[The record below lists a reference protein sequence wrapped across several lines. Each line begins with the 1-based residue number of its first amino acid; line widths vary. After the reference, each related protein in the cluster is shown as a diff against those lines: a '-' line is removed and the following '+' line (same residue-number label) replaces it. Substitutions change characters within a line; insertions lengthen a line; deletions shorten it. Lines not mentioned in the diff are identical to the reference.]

1 MQEKDS
7 DAVRDQLK
15 RRKRIA
21 RIKSTLI
28 FMIVGWIVLSMVLIG
43 CLFARVIALERR
55 VGKMAKAQSAGNA
68 VSDAPDREYMTE
80 QKESIAAGADEGDT
94 QVNELLAWDPVVPPA
109 VGISEEENLA
119 KEGDAHRV
127 YLTFDDGPSEVTM
140 SILDTLKQYDVKATF
155 FVTGCE
161 SEEAKAI
168 YKRIVEE
175 GHTLGMHSY
184 SNKYSQLYQSKE
196 SFEQDFHA
204 LRNYLTEV
212 TGVESRYYRF
222 PGGSSN
228 QISNVSME
236 YYIHYLNENNVVY
249 YDWNVSAGDAAATA
263 YTPEEMIANV
273 TEDVTRYKTSV
284 VLLHDSADKTATAE
298 MIGPLIDALFAMNA
312 EILPIDEQ
320 SDVIQY
326 VKSDSV
332 EVQK

>member
-80 QKESIAAGADEGDT
+80 QKESIAAGADEGDAA
-94 QVNELLAWDPVVPPA
+94 VNELLAWDPVVPPA

-140 SILDTLKQYDVKATF
+140 SIFDVF
-155 FVTGCE
+155 
-161 SEEAKAI
+161 
-168 YKRIVEE
+168 
-175 GHTLGMHSY
+175 
-184 SNKYSQLYQSKE
+184 
-196 SFEQDFHA
+196 
-204 LRNYLTEV
+204 
-212 TGVESRYYRF
+212 
-222 PGGSSN
+222 
-228 QISNVSME
+228 
-236 YYIHYLNENNVVY
+236 
-249 YDWNVSAGDAAATA
+249 
-263 YTPEEMIANV
+263 
-273 TEDVTRYKTSV
+273 
-284 VLLHDSADKTATAE
+284 
-298 MIGPLIDALFAMNA
+298 
-312 EILPIDEQ
+312 
-320 SDVIQY
+320 
-326 VKSDSV
+326 
-332 EVQK
+332 